1 MFQVLFDGTKA
12 ASTAPAGVELNHIS
26 SELYSLQGRASIEAS
41 GWGAKG
47 NLTEQSWLVIHEAA
61 HYREVDLSDK
71 DPPIKRGDQ
80 RVVRQRFGV
89 SLRLVVEVS
98 DLKFE
103 FNLSLP
109 LIAAAADANLCEA
122 HASLLIMGYKGDLA
136 AQLPKPQRLT
146 GETIDSYLTGVSKLQ
161 DVVFKTREDY
171 DPVLLGEQYQ
181 QDVNV
186 LRHSGRWAVAFYV
199 TLERMTGERQSLKQ
213 LKTPYK
219 NPDEIAG
226 VEAAWLVTGAEDGDW
241 NNVIKEAGR
250 ILRGESD
257 RAVAALPED

>member
-1 MFQVLFDGTKA
+1 MFQVLFEGTKA
-12 ASTAPAGVELNHIS
+12 ASGAPAAAELNHIS

-47 NLTEQSWLVIHEAA
+47 NLSEQSWLVIHEAA
-61 HYREVDLSDK
+61 HYREVDISDT
-71 DPPIKRGDQ
+71 DPPIMRGDQ

-122 HASLLIMGYKGDLA
+122 HASLLVMGYKGDLA
-136 AQLPKPQRLT
+136 AELPKPQRLT

-161 DVVFKTREDY
+161 DVVFKTRDDY

-181 QDVNV
+181 QDADV
-186 LRHSGRWAVAFYV
+186 LRHSSRWAVAFYL
-199 TLERMTGERQSLKQ
+199 TLKRMRGEPQSLEQ
-213 LKTPYK
+213 LKKPFDSK
-219 NPDEIAG
+219 DEFAG
-226 VEAAWLVTGAEDGDW
+226 VEAAWLVTDAEDGDW
-241 NNVIKEAGR
+241 NEVINNANQ
-250 ILRGESD
+250 ILL
-257 RAVAALPED
+257 AED